1 MQNQRGG
8 SRLGSWI
15 LHSAFIILHFRPAFP
30 IALPSRS
37 ARVRRVRS
45 EPAGPIKVTP
55 KGGPSE
61 RKPAGGGAGGGGGG
75 VEEVGGGARVGVR
88 LVGARSAWPV
98 VVSGR
103 V

>member
-30 IALPSRS
+30 TALPSRS

-45 EPAGPIKVTP
+45 EPAGPVKITP
-55 KGGPSE
+55 KGRPSE
-61 RKPAGGGAGGGGGG
+61 RKPAGGGAGGGAGG
-75 VEEVGGGARVGVR
+75 VAKVGEGARVV
-88 LVGARSAWPV
+88 VGFMGWRSARPV
-98 VVSGR
+98 VWIG
-103 V
+103 